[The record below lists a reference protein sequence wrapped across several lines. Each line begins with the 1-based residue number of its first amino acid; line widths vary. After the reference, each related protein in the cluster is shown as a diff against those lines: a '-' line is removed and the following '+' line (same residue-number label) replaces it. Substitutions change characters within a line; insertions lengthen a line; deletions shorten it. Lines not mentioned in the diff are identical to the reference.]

1 MEFISQEA
9 VVTAD
14 LQTAHSLPAS
24 LPQAFS
30 APSPCVLIFS
40 YSVVTTQL
48 PVSYSVATTQLPV
61 SAPAH
66 PHQTHSP
73 LCPFP
78 ISQTQASRLFSFLY
92 LKYIT
97 LSPKENFSFLQLYQS
112 TLLYFTPHSSY
123 IPVLVARKHIF
134 HTTPIF
140 FLNFQCNLIPRDRK
154 FQVWI
159 LYMALLDSECAIVY
173 LFLYL
178 ISRRWHLL
186 HKIRVLILFS
196 FLFGLFIK
204 KTHHPY
210 GEAI

>member
-1 MEFISQEA
+1 MEFICQEA

-78 ISQTQASRLFSFLY
+78 ISQTSCWEGQIMLEINIKVFELNH
-92 LKYIT
+92 L
-97 LSPKENFSFLQLYQS
+97 E
-112 TLLYFTPHSSY
+112 
-123 IPVLVARKHIF
+123 VRK
-134 HTTPIF
+134 
-140 FLNFQCNLIPRDRK
+140 K
-154 FQVWI
+154 
-159 LYMALLDSECAIVY
+159 LDQ
-173 LFLYL
+173 
-178 ISRRWHLL
+178 
-186 HKIRVLILFS
+186 
-196 FLFGLFIK
+196 
-204 KTHHPY
+204 
-210 GEAI
+210 